1 MGRTNCALPMLYAKE
16 NKLEVDVFVIYTD
29 SETWYGDIHPK
40 TALDM
45 YRQEMGRPAK
55 CAVVA
60 MVANNFSIADPMDA
74 GMLDFV
80 GFDTVTPALLSDF
93 ARDAEISDK

>member
-1 MGRTNCALPMLYAKE
+1 MLYAMKH
-16 NKLEVDVFVIYTD
+16 KLEVDMFTIYTD

-45 YRQEMGRPAK
+45 YRQETGRPAK

-60 MVANNFSIADPMDA
+60 MVANNFSIADPKDA

-80 GFDTVTPALLSDF
+80 GFDTATPALLSDF
-93 ARDAEISDK
+93 AKRCRDFW